1 MRMVM
6 RKRYRVALITA
17 AILVVVVTVFLVR
30 SVEPPSEAAALIEVT
45 VESGAASGD
54 WNVTRGEAF
63 TVNVTVSSVAD
74 KQLSVPLGLSL
85 ENLEN
90 VGWLSPVPASAVFNF
105 TYAPEVLALQPSGS
119 GSSVLTV
126 DLADD
131 APLGAYVF
139 YVELG
144 NSQETGVDRASF
156 IVEVNP

>member
-1 MRMVM
+1 M
-6 RKRYRVALITA
+6 A
-17 AILVVVVTVFLVR
+17 AAVLLVIVTVFLVR
-30 SVEPPSEAAALIEVT
+30 TIEPPAEAPRLIGVD
-45 VESGAASGD
+45 VASGAASEG

-74 KQLSVPLGLSL
+74 KELSVPLGLSL

-90 VGWLSPVPASAVFNF
+90 VGWLTPVPAASVFNF
-105 TYAPEVLALQPSGS
+105 TYAPEVLALQPHGS

-126 DLADD
+126 RLAGD
-131 APLGAYVF
+131 APLGSYVF

-144 NSQETGVDRASF
+144 NSQETGVDKASF

>member
-1 MRMVM
+1 MVM
-6 RKRYRVALITA
+6 RKRYLVALITA
-17 AILVVVVTVFLVR
+17 AVVVVVVTVFLVR
-30 SVEPPSEAAALIEVT
+30 SVEPPAETAALIEVA
-45 VESGAASGD
+45 VESGGASAG

-74 KQLSVPLGLSL
+74 KELSVPLGLTL

-105 TYAPEVLALQPSGS
+105 TYSPDVLVLQPHGS

-126 DLADD
+126 NLAGD
-131 APLGAYVF
+131 APVGAYVF

-144 NSQETGVDRASF
+144 NSQATGVDRTVF
-156 IVEVNP
+156 NVEVNA

>member
-1 MRMVM
+1 M

-17 AILVVVVTVFLVR
+17 AVLVVIVTVFLVR
-30 SVEPPSEAAALIEVT
+30 TIEPPAETQALIGVT
-45 VESGAASGD
+45 VESGAVSGD
-54 WNVTRGEAF
+54 WNVTRGEVF
-63 TVNVTVSSVAD
+63 TVDVAVSSVAD
-74 KQLSVPLGLSL
+74 KELSVPLGLSL

-90 VGWLSPVPASAVFNF
+90 VGWLTPVPASAVFNF
-105 TYAPEVLALQPSGS
+105 TYTPDLLTLQPRGR

-126 DLADD
+126 NLAAD

-144 NSQETGVDRASF
+144 NSQETGLDRISF